1 MYSTGFSMY
10 RTAQR
15 RVRSRLRAYW
25 ATRGERTRD
34 PARLRE
40 RLRLSK
46 KSLEYA
52 AYADLNAAPHLRRH
66 ITKAL
71 AMNLADSVWAAA
83 ERHLFPDATGKR
95 FGMPGVGRW
104 YDFRRLPGRAQSHT
118 EEHKWESFR
127 LHGTLAGHRAAYRST
142 SGRFFQPRRMRP
154 VAEPKSWWRY
164 EGPLAL
170 VFSGLPDG
178 TLILPIRL
186 PSAPSN
192 QAILDHH
199 LGDPSK
205 WHKIDLVR
213 TRDPSVLGGWRYEAH
228 LMVLAAPYA
237 SPATRAAREAA
248 AIAGTGRCGGI
259 DVNVSNVTIASHE
272 NEDDLRVTRVV
283 RGAKAR
289 TRAHRRARQERRR
302 LRALDRSRRAA
313 NAAQYELSKR
323 QAKRARR
330 REAAGLRPVQVI
342 PAGPRK
348 AGSDGKPLQA
358 YWRDTLTQGYRRKR
372 AERAAAAASA
382 ARARKADA
390 RTTAKRVVAEHGFRF
405 VVEDVS
411 PRTWFKRW
419 GRALA
424 AATPGM
430 LVSAIEHEANVVA
443 AIANQRGGLAR
454 ASTRTTTLSQ
464 HCLCGHRVA
473 KELGQRRHTCDLR
486 PPRRS
491 RHDRRG
497 PRRSCRVRHPERA
510 SLGTRRLRGHANVA
524 RAVAEQGDRLPDPVE
539 SRYRAARRPVRVKR
553 NHRPGRILRHG
564 NGVLTRPGRG
574 GSANRWWAPT
584 PIPDEFGP
592 APDHAGSD
600 WDANQPVLRSNR
612 FDVGQLLA
620 DQWRRA
626 AMSVPL
632 NIAEAVGKTSGAD
645 RANRFMI
652 ARGEAM
658 ECGAIVDVVRILE
671 AVPDADSFV
680 LSGC

>member
-1 MYSTGFSMY
+1 VCVIRLPVDVGDPVHRRAVERMYSTGFSMY

-454 ASTRTTTLSQ
+454 ASTRTTALSQ
-464 HCLCGHRVA
+464 HCLCGQRVA
-473 KELGQRRHTCDLR
+473 KELGQRRHTCVTCGL
-486 PPRRS
+486 
-491 RHDRRG
+491 
-497 PRRSCRVRHPERA
+497 
-510 SLGTRRLRGHANVA
+510 
-524 RAVAEQGDRLPDPVE
+524 QGDRDTIAAVLAAHVVFGTRNEPASARVDYVATRTLLARLPSKEIDYRILLNRDIGRQDAQSE
-539 SRYRAARRPVRVKR
+539 SSATTARDGFFVTETECSPDLVVVARRIVGGPPLQSQMSLAPRQTTLD
-553 NHRPGRILRHG
+553 RIGMRTNL
-564 NGVLTRPGRG
+564 
-574 GSANRWWAPT
+574 S
-584 PIPDEFGP
+584 FG
-592 APDHAGSD
+592 ATAST
-600 WDANQPVLRSNR
+600 WDS
-612 FDVGQLLA
+612 
-620 DQWRRA
+620 
-626 AMSVPL
+626 S
-632 NIAEAVGKTSGAD
+632 
-645 RANRFMI
+645 
-652 ARGEAM
+652 
-658 ECGAIVDVVRILE
+658 
-671 AVPDADSFV
+671 
-680 LSGC
+680 